1 MDWKIIAILG
11 IGSVVIGLILYIPG
25 HFLAKYLLRRTA
37 PTSIQRKRITALGA
51 LVYGTLVCA
60 LVAGFAQG
68 HLSPHT
74 WFGQLMSN
82 VGGQFLYGTVL
93 TVVMGIVEIVL
104 KERGHELWVSSQKE

>member
-11 IGSVVIGLILYIPG
+11 IGSIVIGLILYIPA

-37 PTSIQRKRITALGA
+37 TTSIQRSRITALGV
-51 LVYGTLVCA
+51 LVYGILVCA

-74 WFGQLMSN
+74 WFGQVMSN
-82 VGGQFLYGTVL
+82 VGGQFLYGLVL
-93 TVVMGIVEIVL
+93 TAVLGIVENLL
-104 KERGHELWVSSQKE
+104 KARGHALWVSSTNE